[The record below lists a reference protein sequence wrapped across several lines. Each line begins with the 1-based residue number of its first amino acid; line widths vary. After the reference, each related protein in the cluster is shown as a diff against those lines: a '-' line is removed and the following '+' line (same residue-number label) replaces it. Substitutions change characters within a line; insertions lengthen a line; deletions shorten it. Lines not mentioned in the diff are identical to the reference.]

1 MSAEERSK
9 VEGRRSKVEE
19 QSGQRSAVSSQWQ
32 ERLRVVF
39 TEEQLEQ
46 FAELILVTHDQA
58 VIRKTRQTVTVVFN
72 EAGLPRE
79 FNGSNNVVPVKPVMY
94 KAE

>member
-1 MSAEERSK
+1 MKSEQKAEGQK
-9 VEGRRSKVEE
+9 AEGG
-19 QSGQRSAVSSQWQ
+19 GQAVQWQ
-32 ERLRVVF
+32 ARLKVVF

-46 FAELILVTHDQA
+46 LAELLLVTHDQA
-58 VIRKTRQTVTVVFN
+58 VIRETRQTVTVVFN
-72 EAGLPRE
+72 EKGFPRE